1 MGLHQRF
8 SFSLHRARRV
18 SFSLAPQEKKKWG
31 RILTFKKQVRRI
43 LSINGVMRCARV
55 QCNLFFRK
63 RYGPLFFFRGPKK
76 EEHPWVEKKK
86 GPLYQTCH

>member
-31 RILTFKKQVRRI
+31 RIRTFKKTSSKNTVNKWSHALRASAMQPV
-43 LSINGVMRCARV
+43 
-55 QCNLFFRK
+55 F
-63 RYGPLFFFRGPKK
+63 
-76 EEHPWVEKKK
+76 
-86 GPLYQTCH
+86 